1 MFFFFFFSASFFLT
15 FFFICRKTMGQ
26 LAASDSGAATGKT
39 SSLERLKVAASSL
52 LKRTPKPSAA
62 AAIAPSSPP
71 PAVASRDYAT
81 RGGKAAARSLALLS
95 ATSMVSADEEETAGS
110 STAWTDNGEVVAN
123 AVPFSRK
130 SNDDN
135 GVAAKPSIP
144 TAADVAAGRF
154 WLGPPRDLEAKYDLT
169 DKVLGSGGSGIVRLA
184 TSKRTGKTVAVKTIP
199 KVSQQ
204 KNGRRRS
211 ASRRQRQRAEGR
223 HSQRGSYRPL
233 RLGDR
238 RFCSRFYIC
247 GGRCERSF
255 SA

>member
-1 MFFFFFFSASFFLT
+1 
-15 FFFICRKTMGQ
+15 MGQ

-130 SNDDN
+130 SDDN